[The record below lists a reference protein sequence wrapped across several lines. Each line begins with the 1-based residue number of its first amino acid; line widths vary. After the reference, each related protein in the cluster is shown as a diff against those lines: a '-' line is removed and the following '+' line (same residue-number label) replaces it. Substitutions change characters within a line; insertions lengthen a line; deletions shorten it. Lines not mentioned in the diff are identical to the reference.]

1 MTTDRK
7 FYGTNILV
15 EDFVKTLTKTET
27 LDEGWSEKYI
37 DKATGQ
43 EWLKYTVDPDRGY
56 HFNLMLINPPM
67 TTEDIIC
74 IMFSSS
80 YMDEVSAAAYKLNL
94 EEQYE
99 HKEYRQK
106 LIDKL
111 KQIDLTAIDRQET
124 ERIQNIIQAGQLL
137 NKVNRRNI
145 VGKHYT
151 EIESDAKFFVD
162 IAEKAK
168 GILNQ
173 I

>member
-1 MTTDRK
+1 MTKDRK

-15 EDFVKTLTKTET
+15 DNFVKGLTKTET
-27 LDEGWSEKYI
+27 LDGGWSEKYI

-67 TTEDIIC
+67 TTEDIIS

-80 YMDEVSAAAYKLNL
+80 HMDEVSAAAYKLNL
-94 EEQYE
+94 EEQYV

-111 KQIDLTAIDRQET
+111 EQIDLTVIDSQESD
-124 ERIQNIIQAGQLL
+124 RIKIIIMAGQLL
-137 NKVNRRNI
+137 NKINTRSI
-145 VGKHYT
+145 VGKHYE
-151 EIESDAKFFVD
+151 EIESDARFFVD
-162 IAEKAK
+162 IADRAQA
-168 GILNQ
+168 ILNK